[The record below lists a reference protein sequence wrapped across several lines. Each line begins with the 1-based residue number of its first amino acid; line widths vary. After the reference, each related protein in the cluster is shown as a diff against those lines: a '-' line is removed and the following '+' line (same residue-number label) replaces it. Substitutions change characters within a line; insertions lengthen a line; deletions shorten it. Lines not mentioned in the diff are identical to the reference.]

1 VDAIH
6 WYMGS
11 TWPKAVACMGQVNL
25 AGAEVPET
33 ASATMEY
40 PEGYLATFTI
50 GYKAMQYHLS
60 EDQIKQFHGSKAR
73 LDVFREG
80 YRLFPETRQAA
91 PKPAMEA
98 TRLGSFVQATR
109 DHIRNFLEC
118 VKSRKE
124 PNAPVEA
131 GLSTAVVLAMML
143 QSIRTGRRL
152 TWNAAARR
160 VES

>member
-1 VDAIH
+1 
-6 WYMGS
+6 
-11 TWPKAVACMGQVNL
+11 
-25 AGAEVPET
+25 
-33 ASATMEY
+33 
-40 PEGYLATFTI
+40 
-50 GYKAMQYHLS
+50 
-60 EDQIKQFHGSKAR
+60 
-73 LDVFREG
+73 
-80 YRLFPETRQAA
+80 
-91 PKPAMEA
+91 MEA